1 MNYQRILAVAKREW
15 QEIYRD
21 RLFLSLA
28 FVFPITMMIAFA
40 YGLSLDVEDIPIAV
54 LDQDRSELSR
64 EYIHCFKDSRYFK
77 FKGYLEHPDEI
88 DELLTT
94 QHIRAA
100 IVIPEHFQSNLLEG
114 RPAPVQHLLDGT
126 FTTRARTVKGYMT
139 AITRAFEKDILINF
153 FAKCLGVPPQRVTE
167 QLTPIKIQIRYLYSQ
182 AVESSQSLPPRLMVL
197 VLLVASPFL
206 TVVGIVRE
214 KENGSIYNMYA
225 SNVSRTE
232 YLIGKLMPYMIIATI
247 NAFILWVIA
256 VVMFQ
261 APFKGSA
268 VLFVAATLLYV
279 LCTTLIGLVISV
291 FVRTQVAGVL
301 ITAILTIVGG
311 TLYSGVLTP
320 VSMLS
325 EDNQLFCHLLPAMY
339 YTEIVDGVFL
349 RNVGLTVLWPNL
361 LVLAV
366 YSALLLVVGYTKF
379 TKRPKT

>member
-1 MNYQRILAVAKREW
+1 MNHQRILAVAKREW
-15 QEIYRD
+15 REIYRD

-28 FVFPITMMIAFA
+28 FVFPITMMLAFA

-64 EYIHCFKDSRYFK
+64 EYIHRFTDSRYFN
-77 FKGYLEHPDEI
+77 FLGYLNHPDEI

-94 QHIRAA
+94 QRIRAA
-100 IVIPEHFQSNLLEG
+100 IVIPDHFQSNLQEG

-126 FTTRARTVKGYMT
+126 FTTRARTTKGYMI
-139 AITRAFEKDILINF
+139 AITRAFEKDVVINF
-153 FAKCLGVPPQRVTE
+153 LSQRLGVSPQQVTE
-167 QLTPIKIQIRYLYSQ
+167 QLAPIKVQVRYLYNQ
-182 AVESSQSLPPRLMVL
+182 AVESSQSLPPRLIVL

-225 SNVSRTE
+225 SDTSREE
-232 YLIGKLMPYMIIATI
+232 YLIGKLMPYASIAAI
-247 NAFILWVIA
+247 NALLLWAIA
-256 VVMFQ
+256 VWVFQ

-268 VLFVAATLLYV
+268 VLFISATLLYV
-279 LCTTLIGLVISV
+279 LCTTVIGLVISV

-311 TLYSGVLTP
+311 MLYSGVLTP

-325 EDNQLFCHLLPAMY
+325 EDNQLVCHLLPAMY

-349 RNVGLTVLWPNL
+349 RNVGLAVLWPNL
-361 LVLAV
+361 VVLAAYTV
-366 YSALLLVVGYTKF
+366 LLLIVGYAKF